1 MLFQTTKSIISKI
14 GATKELG
21 SLFKK
26 LSLKNVL
33 IVTDEGV
40 IKFDLEKLLEWINL
54 ELKLKKKHLNHDG
67 IEIAEEFKKRFP
79 ADE

>member
-40 IKFDLEKLLEWINL
+40 IKFNLMKDALESLQN
-54 ELKLKKKHLNHDG
+54 DG
-67 IEIAEEFKKRFP
+67 VNVTIYDGVKPDPPEYLIQK
-79 ADE
+79 